1 MDIKDSMKKINK
13 SSTYGLV
20 RKEKIYAI
28 NLLKCINYEIISIN
42 TDKLTEEESKEVLSY
57 VYDLI
62 LTLDKLVGKL
72 ENIKYTNNE

>member
-1 MDIKDSMKKINK
+1 MKKINK

-62 LTLDKLVGKL
+62 ITLDKLVDKL
-72 ENIKYTNNE
+72 ENIKDSPNE